1 MVRQWRYIGLIAAM
15 LAAVLLFA
23 ACGRDDGEDGGAGG
37 GGGGGGGSDPGI
49 TDKEIKLGGSYP
61 FSGPASAYR
70 LIADGAKAHFD
81 FVNAKG
87 GVDGR
92 QIKFQTLDD
101 AYEPPKAV
109 QNARRLIE
117 QEKVFAL
124 FNTLGTPNNL
134 AIWDYVNQQKV
145 PHLYVAT
152 GASNWGT
159 DIKAHPYTIG
169 WQPNYVTEARVYAD
183 YLKDEKPKA
192 KVAALYQNDG
202 FGKDLLGG
210 FEKALEGSDIKL
222 VAKESYEVTDPTVA
236 SQVKTLAASG
246 ADTFINITTPKFS
259 AQAIAA
265 IAKSDWKPLHIL
277 NNVGASKTLVLTP
290 VGLENAEGIVST
302 QYFKDP
308 EDPKWAD
315 DPAMTE
321 YKDALK
327 EHAPRANPNEPFH
340 AYGWAA
346 AQTMVKALEGM
357 KEPTREAL
365 MESVRNMDTEIP
377 MLLPEIKVQTSP
389 DDGFPIEAMQ
399 IMRFDGENWQLLGDV
414 IEQKSL

>member
-1 MVRQWRYIGLIAAM
+1 
-15 LAAVLLFA
+15 
-23 ACGRDDGEDGGAGG
+23 
-37 GGGGGGGSDPGI
+37 
-49 TDKEIKLGGSYP
+49 
-61 FSGPASAYR
+61 
-70 LIADGAKAHFD
+70 KAHFA

-87 GVDGR
+87 GVQGR

-117 QEKVFAL
+117 QEQVFAL

-134 AIWDYVNQQKV
+134 AIWDYANERKV
-145 PHLYVAT
+145 PQLYVAT
-152 GASNWGT
+152 GASAWGS
-159 DIKAHPYTIG
+159 DIKAHPFTIG

-183 YLKDEKPKA
+183 FLEEEKPGA
-192 KVAALYQNDG
+192 KVAVLYQNDG

-210 FEKALEGSDIKL
+210 FEKAIEGSDVKV

-246 ADTFINITTPKFS
+246 ADAFLNITTPKFS

-277 NNVGASKTLVLTP
+277 NNVGASKSLVLTP

-308 EDPKWAD
+308 EDPQWAD
-315 DPAMTE
+315 DAAMKE

-327 EHAPRANPNEPFH
+327 EHAPRANANDPFN
-340 AYGWAA
+340 AYGWTA

-357 KEPTREAL
+357 KEPTRAAL

-377 MLLPEIKVQTSP
+377 MLLPEIKVQTTP
-389 DDGFPIEAMQ
+389 EDGFPIEAMQ
-399 IMRFDGENWQLLGDV
+399 IMRFDGENWKLQGDV
-414 IEQKSL
+414 IEAKADGT

>member
-1 MVRQWRYIGLIAAM
+1 MLRDWRHIGVIAAIV
-15 LAAVLLFA
+15 AAALLVA
-23 ACGRDDGEDGGAGG
+23 ACGRDEGDGGGSGG
-37 GGGGGGGSDPGI
+37 GGGGASDPGI

-70 LIADGAKAHFD
+70 LIADGAKAHFAY
-81 FVNAKG
+81 VNSKG
-87 GVDGR
+87 GVQGR

-109 QNARRLIE
+109 ANARRLVE
-117 QEKVFAL
+117 QEQVFAL

-134 AIWDYVNQQKV
+134 AIWDYTNQRKV
-145 PHLYVAT
+145 PQTFVAT
-152 GASNWGT
+152 GASNFGS
-159 DIKAHPYTIG
+159 DIEAHPWTIG
-169 WQPNYVTEARVYAD
+169 WQPNYVTEAQVYAD
-183 YLKDEKPKA
+183 FLKEEKPGA

-210 FEKALEGSDIKL
+210 FEKAIEGSDVKL

-236 SQVKTLAASG
+236 SQVETLAASG

-308 EDPKWAD
+308 EDPQWAD
-315 DPAMTE
+315 DPAMRE

-327 EHAPRANPNEPFH
+327 EFAPKANPLEPFH

-357 KEPTREAL
+357 KEPTRKAL
-365 MESVRNMDTEIP
+365 MDSVRNMDTEIP
-377 MLLPEIKVQTSP
+377 MLLPEIKVQTTP
-389 DDGFPIEAMQ
+389 EDGFPIEAMQ
-399 IMRFDGENWQLLGDV
+399 IMGFAGENWKLQGDF
-414 IEQKSL
+414 I